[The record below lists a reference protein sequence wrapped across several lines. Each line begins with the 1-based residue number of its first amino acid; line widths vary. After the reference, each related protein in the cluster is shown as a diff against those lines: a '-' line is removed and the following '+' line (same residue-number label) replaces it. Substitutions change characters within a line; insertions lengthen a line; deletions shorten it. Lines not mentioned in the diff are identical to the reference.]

1 MLLLIMLFMH
11 IVDDYYLQGVLSKL
25 KRKDNWKLSEK
36 QCRFDYIPALLCHA
50 FSWTFMI
57 MLPILIM
64 FNFKINFVFYLVFIS
79 NFIIHAIVDDMKTNK
94 KKINLVIDQ
103 SIHVLQVIITWIIF
117 II

>member
-1 MLLLIMLFMH
+1 MLLLFMH
-11 IVDDYYLQGVLSKL
+11 IVDDYYLQGVLAKL
-25 KRKDNWKLSEK
+25 KQKDNWKQSGH
-36 QCRFDYIPALLCHA
+36 QYRFDYIPALSCHA

-64 FNFKINFVFYLVFIS
+64 FNFKINFVFYLVFIF
-79 NFIIHAIVDDMKTNK
+79 NFIIHAFVDDMKANK

-103 SIHVLQVIITWIIF
+103 SIHVLQIIITWILF